1 MVAILYNS
9 LIKITP
15 TRVLASAIALALER
29 LLVLLSTLSIFSLP
43 TNKIQALFSHFTPM
57 NSSNLLF
64 SRRIS
69 CFSWVAHGACPP
81 AKIPRGYC
89 RHKSYKA
96 IRNKLT
102 MTKSFALRLTLFAI
116 CAASCHGWTN
126 FSPFKSRSKTTTPN
140 KPVQSRQ
147 TSTSRQRPVKKDL
160 PPPPPPSNNPLSN
173 LPSAQDL
180 DILPEIDIPNPV
192 APSLWN
198 SATASLIGFA
208 ANFAPKETTKSPE
221 RAARVTI
228 NRLPPQSFELDLT
241 DVPIVGKALS
251 GTYAKIKAPL
261 GKKASVQVASP
272 KDKLGAIQAASDT
285 GKLQFGLDG
294 LFQTNVDIELEPN
307 QPGVVPI
314 EVKSPL
320 IPKLPFGKQKSDWN
334 QVKNMGNGEIYYF
347 NARTGDRQFEK
358 PESL

>member
-1 MVAILYNS
+1 MM
-9 LIKITP
+9 K
-15 TRVLASAIALALER
+15 
-29 LLVLLSTLSIFSLP
+29 ST
-43 TNKIQALFSHFTPM
+43 
-57 NSSNLLF
+57 
-64 SRRIS
+64 
-69 CFSWVAHGACPP
+69 
-81 AKIPRGYC
+81 
-89 RHKSYKA
+89 
-96 IRNKLT
+96 
-102 MTKSFALRLTLFAI
+102 ALRLTLVAIFAV
-116 CAASCHGWTN
+116 SSHGWTN
-126 FSPFKSRSKTTTPN
+126 FSPFKSKPKTTAPQT
-140 KPVQSRQ
+140 KAQSRK
-147 TSTSRQRPVKKDL
+147 TSPAPRQPTAKTNL
-160 PPPPPPSNNPLSN
+160 PPPPPPSNNPFSN

-180 DILPEIDIPNPV
+180 DIIPDIDIPNPV

-208 ANFAPKETTKSPE
+208 ANFAPKETTKNPE

-307 QPGVVPI
+307 QPGIVPI

-334 QVKNMGNGEIYYF
+334 QVKNMGNGEVYYF

-358 PESL
+358 PKGL